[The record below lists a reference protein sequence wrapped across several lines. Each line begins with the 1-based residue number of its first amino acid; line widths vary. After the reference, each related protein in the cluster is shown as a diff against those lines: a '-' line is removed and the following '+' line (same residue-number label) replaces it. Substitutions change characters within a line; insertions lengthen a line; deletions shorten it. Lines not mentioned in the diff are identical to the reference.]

1 MLIFLNSIR
10 GLSTEKNKQIGKKVK
25 HLLKSILLIALAF
38 YATSCSWLNQDIS
51 EESGNALEKSEE
63 KDVLTKEN
71 SSAQAEISTQSK
83 ELDSLLENSFQ
94 AASNPNPSNTK
105 IDSHYGIL
113 IEELGM
119 QIKKLRAEL
128 DFLNQELYALKAQ
141 SQVWENP
148 FSIYN
153 KEIVL
158 DNGTTVYGKIVYQDQ
173 DVIKV
178 ETLIGGLTIDR
189 ATIVKVTENIVEIL
203 PKDSLSSAPLKNF
216 IKQGSIIEIQKNAT
230 GVTEIERKGHKKTA
244 NLIILGSIYEKTDE
258 NGNTLLSG
266 EIKNIGKKRADFAK
280 LNFLFRMNWRGETKQ
295 LTCFAKGSIQDLG
308 GVVSDSSIEPESIGN
323 FELFIPKSFGEFI
336 SYSYSLDWEQYE

>member
-1 MLIFLNSIR
+1 M
-10 GLSTEKNKQIGKKVK
+10 KN
-25 HLLKSILLIALAF
+25 LLKNILLGALTIC
-38 YATSCSWLNQDIS
+38 ATSCSWLNQDINVKPES
-51 EESGNALEKSEE
+51 IEQKAEESAPSTIEVLSEKEE
-63 KDVLTKEN
+63 IIVKKTEKAPPSKN
-71 SSAQAEISTQSK
+71 EITVPTTS
-83 ELDSLLENSFQ
+83 
-94 AASNPNPSNTK
+94 K

-173 DVIKV
+173 DIIKV

-189 ATIVKVTENIVEIL
+189 ATIVKVTENVVEIL
-203 PKDSLSSAPLKNF
+203 PKDSLSAKTLKNF
-216 IKQGSIIEIQKNAT
+216 VKEGSIIET
-230 GVTEIERKGHKKTA
+230 EVTSNNIKIERKGSKEKA
-244 NLIILGSIYEKTDE
+244 NLIVLGSIYEKTDE
-258 NGNTLLSG
+258 NGNTMLSG
-266 EIKNIGKKRADFAK
+266 EIKNIGIKRADFAK
-280 LNFLFRMNWRGETKQ
+280 VNFLFRMNWRGDTKPM
-295 LTCFAKGSIQDLG
+295 TCFVKGSIQDLG
-308 GVVSDSSIEPESIGN
+308 DGVVSDASIEPESIGV
-323 FELFIPKSFGEFI
+323 FELFVPKSFGTFI

>member
-1 MLIFLNSIR
+1 M
-10 GLSTEKNKQIGKKVK
+10 K
-25 HLLKSILLIALAF
+25 HLLKNIFLGVLTLVS
-38 YATSCSWLNQDIS
+38 TSCSWLNEDMDPEAQMPSEKTQMIEGESVQKTQDTGAESLPKSVSREPDKIGS
-51 EESGNALEKSEE
+51 EE
-63 KDVLTKEN
+63 V
-71 SSAQAEISTQSK
+71 
-83 ELDSLLENSFQ
+83 
-94 AASNPNPSNTK
+94 SNVK

-119 QIKKLRAEL
+119 QNKKLRAEL
-128 DFLNQELYALKAQ
+128 DFLSQEIYALKAQ
-141 SQVWENP
+141 AQVWENP

-173 DVIKV
+173 DIIKV

-189 ATIVKVTENIVEIL
+189 STIVKVTENVVEIL
-203 PKDSLSSAPLKNF
+203 PKDSLSTAPLKNF
-216 IKQGSIIEIQKNAT
+216 IKEGSIIEIQENQSGRA
-230 GVTEIERKGHKKTA
+230 EIERKGHKKTA

-258 NGNTLLSG
+258 NGNTILSG

-280 LNFLFRMNWRGETKQ
+280 INFLFRMNWRGETKP

-308 GVVSDSSIEPESIGN
+308 NGVVSDASIEPESIGN

-336 SYSYSLDWEQYE
+336 SYSYALDWEQYE

>member
-1 MLIFLNSIR
+1 
-10 GLSTEKNKQIGKKVK
+10 VK
-25 HLLKSILLIALAF
+25 HLFKIILLGSLTL
-38 YATSCSWLNQDIS
+38 YATSCSWLNEDMA
-51 EESGNALEKSEE
+51 EEPESVLEQ
-63 KDVLTKEN
+63 TKETN
-71 SSAQAEISTQSK
+71 DLNIEKKSK
-83 ELDSLLENSFQ
+83 EEPNLPINSLVES
-94 AASNPNPSNTK
+94 AAPTINNPPAPNIK

-119 QIKKLRAEL
+119 QNKKLRAEL
-128 DFLNQELYALKAQ
+128 DFLSQELYALKAQ
-141 SQVWENP
+141 AQVWENP

-173 DVIKV
+173 DIIKV

-189 ATIVKVTENIVEIL
+189 ATIVKVTENVVEIL

-216 IKQGSIIEIQKNAT
+216 VKEGTIIEIQENPT
-230 GVTEIERKGHKKTA
+230 GVAEIERKGNKKTA

-258 NGNTLLSG
+258 NGNTILSG

-280 LNFLFRMNWRGETKQ
+280 INFLFRMNWRGETKP

-308 GVVSDSSIEPESIGN
+308 NGVVSDASIEPQSIGN

-336 SYSYSLDWEQYE
+336 SYSYALDWEQYE